1 MFTNILSCVSNC
13 GAEQFNFTMT
23 DLVSGSGACGPG
35 VSVLGISVSE
45 TDETSMIQTQL
56 AAISFN
62 DDLNVS
68 KD

>member
-1 MFTNILSCVSNC
+1 
-13 GAEQFNFTMT
+13 MT